1 MNGDTDR
8 TAYTVAFGPEG
19 FLMVFNPKRNGWE
32 MPGGHIREGESAQ
45 EGARRE
51 FLEEAGYGIEI
62 V

>member
-32 MPGGHIREGESAQ
+32 MPGGHIREGESA
-45 EGARRE
+45 
-51 FLEEAGYGIEI
+51 
-62 V
+62 